1 MREIDKRRRFTDVI
15 LAVVL
20 AAIAGGCTTS
30 SPPPASSMTNEGKS
44 NVSALVSDAAN
55 GILDATDSL
64 LSALGLERVNGDD
77 AAKPAPDTPPV
88 PTRTPRR
95 NRAAAVVAP
104 APVPEPPDAS
114 PSPSPAEVNTPAA
127 TEPVAEPVAVE
138 LPPAVDPSI
147 VYSQTDQN
155 VEPPRLV
162 SRPLPRRLPSAG
174 SDAPTVEVVV
184 SPEGGVERVRLTSRP
199 RRLIDVMELSAAKA
213 WQFDP
218 ALKDGQPVRYRFE
231 LGTSV
236 PPSK

>member
-1 MREIDKRRRFTDVI
+1 MWERDKRVRFTDVI
-15 LAVVL
+15 VAGML

-30 SPPPASSMTNEGKS
+30 SPPSGSSTTNAGGS
-44 NVSALVSDAAN
+44 NLSALVSDAAN
-55 GILDATDSL
+55 EVLDVTDSL
-64 LSALGLERVNGDD
+64 LSKLGLERAAGDD
-77 AAKPAPDTPPV
+77 AAKPAPVTPV

-95 NRAAAVVAP
+95 NRAAVVAP
-104 APVPEPPDAS
+104 APVPQPSGAS
-114 PSPSPAEVNTPAA
+114 PPPAEVNMPAA
-127 TEPVAEPVAVE
+127 IEPVAEPVAVE
-138 LPPAVDPSI
+138 LPPAADPSI

-162 SRPLPRRLPSAG
+162 SRPLPRRLPSGG
-174 SDAPTVEVVV
+174 SDAPTVEVVI
-184 SPEGGVERVRLTSRP
+184 SPEGGVERVKLTSAP